1 MLAHA
6 HARTQPLFTNTQ
18 VAELLRPPG
27 DLGLSA
33 CPRSL
38 APGPPML
45 VVSDTALLL
54 TAFNCS
60 EGYIYSLEKVGEA
73 GCLANADL

>member
-1 MLAHA
+1 
-6 HARTQPLFTNTQ
+6 
-18 VAELLRPPG
+18 
-27 DLGLSA
+27 
-33 CPRSL
+33 
-38 APGPPML
+38 ML